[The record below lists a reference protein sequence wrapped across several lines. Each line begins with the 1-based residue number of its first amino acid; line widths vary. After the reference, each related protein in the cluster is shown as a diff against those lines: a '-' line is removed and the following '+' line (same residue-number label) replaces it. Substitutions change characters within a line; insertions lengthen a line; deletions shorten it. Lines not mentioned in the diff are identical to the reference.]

1 MYRIK
6 VQISSEGMERF
17 FKQVCKEG
25 ICITVYDVN
34 DFICSTRH
42 SDLTAN
48 ESTT

>member
-1 MYRIK
+1 MLRMKLYLG
-6 VQISSEGMERF
+6 SERMERF

-25 ICITVYDVN
+25 ICITVYDAS

-42 SDLTAN
+42 SDLTVN